1 MRERERIEHPDAESR
16 QRVSQRSL
24 ECSYLTPVLPAH
36 AHRLKLV
43 LVLTAAFMVVE
54 AVGGWVANSLAL
66 LADAGHM
73 LSDVMA
79 IGLALFAAWIAQRP
93 ATPAKT
99 YGYLRIEILAAL
111 VNGTALFVLAGFIV
125 WEAMRRFA
133 APPAVEPRI
142 LVGVGILGLLANV
155 VALRLLHAGHRHS
168 LNVRGAYLHVA
179 GDLLG
184 SVGAMAAG
192 AVILFTGWTVA
203 DPLISVLVAL
213 LIVWS
218 AGRLVRD
225 SVEILL
231 EATPRHISMREVERQ
246 IATIP
251 GVSNVHDLHV
261 WTLTSGVIA
270 MSGHAVVGDPGNNQK
285 VLETVQN
292 RMADLGISH
301 VTMQLEQDDTCAGLT
316 NWVGERGPNR
326 GSGEG
331 PEALVFWAAG
341 RYTGAASGGSEDR

>member
-1 MRERERIEHPDAESR
+1 MRESVRIERPGADSTEP
-16 QRVSQRSL
+16 VSQRSL
-24 ECSYLTPVLPAH
+24 ECICLTPVLPAH
-36 AHRLKLV
+36 ARRLKLV
-43 LVLTAAFMVVE
+43 WVLTAAFMVVE
-54 AVGGWVANSLAL
+54 AVGGWAANSLAL

-111 VNGTALFVLAGFIV
+111 VNGAGLFVLAGFIV
-125 WEAMRRFA
+125 WEGVRRFA

-142 LVGVGILGLLANV
+142 LFGIGALGLLANLM
-155 VALRLLHAGHRHS
+155 ALRLLHAGHKHS
-168 LNVRGAYLHVA
+168 LNVRAAYLHVA

-184 SVGAMAAG
+184 SVGAMGAG

-203 DPLISVLVAL
+203 DPLVSILVAL

-218 AGRLVRD
+218 GGRLVRD

-231 EATPRHISMREVERQ
+231 EATPRHISMREVEQQ

-251 GVSNVHDLHV
+251 GVSDVHDLHV
-261 WTLTSGVIA
+261 WTLTSGVVA
-270 MSGHAVVGDPGNNQK
+270 MSGHAVVGNPANNQK
-285 VLETVQN
+285 VLQTVQN

-301 VTMQLEQDDTCAGLT
+301 VTMQLEQDDTCGGQANGLGDRDCARET
-316 NWVGERGPNR
+316 QQ
-326 GSGEG
+326 
-331 PEALVFWAAG
+331 
-341 RYTGAASGGSEDR
+341 GG

>member
-1 MRERERIEHPDAESR
+1 MGMRESVPTERSSADSTGP
-16 QRVSQRSL
+16 VSQRTL
-24 ECSYLTPVLPAH
+24 ECTYLGPALPAH

-43 LVLTAAFMVVE
+43 WVLTATFTVVE
-54 AVGGWVANSLAL
+54 AVGGWAANSLAL

-73 LSDVMA
+73 LSDVVA

-111 VNGTALFVLAGFIV
+111 VNGTGLFVLAGFIV
-125 WEAMRRFA
+125 WEAVHRFA

-142 LVGVGILGLLANV
+142 LFGVGALGLLANLL
-155 VALRLLHAGHRHS
+155 ALRLLHAGHKHS

-184 SVGAMAAG
+184 SVGAMGAG
-192 AVILFTGWTVA
+192 AVILFTGWAVV
-203 DPLISVLVAL
+203 DPLVSILVAL
-213 LIVWS
+213 LIVLS

-231 EATPRHISMREVERQ
+231 EATPRHISMREVEQQ

-261 WTLTSGVIA
+261 WTLTCGVVA
-270 MSGHAVVGDPGNNQK
+270 MSGHAVVGDPANSQK
-285 VLETVQN
+285 VLQTVQN

-301 VTMQLEQDDTCAGLT
+301 VTMQLEQDDTCGGQA
-316 NWVGERGPNR
+316 RGREDR
-326 GSGEG
+326 GSARE
-331 PEALVFWAAG
+331 V
-341 RYTGAASGGSEDR
+341 RQGG

>member
-1 MRERERIEHPDAESR
+1 MRESDRSERPGTDPQEPL
-16 QRVSQRSL
+16 SQRSL
-24 ECSYLTPVLPAH
+24 ECAYLTPVLPAH

-43 LVLTAAFMVVE
+43 LALTAGFMVVE
-54 AVGGWVANSLAL
+54 ALAGWMANSLAL

-111 VNGTALFVLAGFIV
+111 VNGAALFVLAGFIV
-125 WEAMRRFA
+125 WEAVRRFV

-142 LVGVGILGLLANV
+142 LFGVGALGLLANV
-155 VALRLLHAGHRHS
+155 VALRVLHAGHKHS

-184 SVGAMAAG
+184 SVGAMGAG
-192 AVILFTGWTVA
+192 AVILFTGWSVV
-203 DPLISVLVAL
+203 DPLVSILVAL

-218 AGRLVRD
+218 GGRLVRD

-231 EATPRHISMREVERQ
+231 EATPRHISMREVEQQ
-246 IATIP
+246 IASIP

-261 WTLTSGVIA
+261 WTLTSGVVA
-270 MSGHAVVGDPGNNQK
+270 MSGHAVVGDPANNQK
-285 VLETVQN
+285 VLEAVQN
-292 RMADLGISH
+292 RMADLGIAH
-301 VTMQLEQDDTCAGLT
+301 VTMQLEQDDTCGGQGNDGAEQG
-316 NWVGERGPNR
+316 
-326 GSGEG
+326 GSGREH
-331 PEALVFWAAG
+331 
-341 RYTGAASGGSEDR
+341 